1 MSESLREKDI
11 EKATEH
17 KRLLEER
24 QRTEERHRAETET
37 PWRTRHFDKEVSS
50 LCELMG
56 MLGISQYWLSCSF
69 PLRPSGDGTAN
80 HPPPYHPIL
89 CILFSH
95 TNYLRVS
102 LTASVYLVL
111 GLPLGLLLSSS
122 ILSILLSIHS
132 LSLWTCLNRLSPSLP
147 ASHYWLEICI
157 NVTIKGHHRTTYFL
171 D

>member
-1 MSESLREKDI
+1 MNPKLDCVGFFLNFAKKLISVCFRRLWQNVTESLREKDI

-56 MLGISQYWLSCSF
+56 MLGTSNYCLSCSF
-69 PLRPSGDGTAN
+69 QLLLSEDGTAN
-80 HPPPYHPIL
+80 HPPPCHPIL

-95 TNYLRVS
+95 
-102 LTASVYLVL
+102 
-111 GLPLGLLLSSS
+111 
-122 ILSILLSIHS
+122 
-132 LSLWTCLNRLSPSLP
+132 
-147 ASHYWLEICI
+147 
-157 NVTIKGHHRTTYFL
+157 
-171 D
+171 